1 MSRPFRKF
9 VSSFRFELGTNT
21 NITAVKKIASL
32 GVFMTNIYV
41 SELDYWP
48 SGDNVVVT
56 GSV

>member
-1 MSRPFRKF
+1 M
-9 VSSFRFELGTNT
+9 SSFRFELGTNT